1 MRGRVSDNRGC
12 GRDGDEA
19 VGIHMPF
26 VTGLWPAAS
35 QVIGE
40 TRGEFLAPASH
51 RLVGDD
57 NAALG
62 HDQLNIP
69 QAEAECVVEP
79 DGVTN
84 DLGAEPMAIVRVGC
98 LHVASFIRLQAGG

>member
-51 RLVGDD
+51 RLV
-57 NAALG
+57 
-62 HDQLNIP
+62 
-69 QAEAECVVEP
+69 
-79 DGVTN
+79 
-84 DLGAEPMAIVRVGC
+84 
-98 LHVASFIRLQAGG
+98 